1 MLLENY
7 ENHQH
12 TQENEYQ
19 IQLGI
24 STQNFS
30 QKPTGNEIRKIQ
42 FSKES
47 FSIPEM
53 VEKIKQGH
61 CFSHNFNTQQ
71 LAYGL
76 SLKTINNFDHTSY
89 IWIDID
95 KSNCDLKTFYDHLQ
109 HKPTIAYTTLS
120 NSANNYR
127 YRIHNTNE
135 FTVYFSIIDIYILSE
150 KDCVVYC

>member
-30 QKPTGNEIRKIQ
+30 QKPTGTKIRKIQ

-53 VEKIKQGH
+53 VEKIK
-61 CFSHNFNTQQ
+61 
-71 LAYGL
+71 YGYLLFL
-76 SLKTINNFDHTSY
+76 SFQHATTG
-89 IWIDID
+89 IWI
-95 KSNCDLKTFYDHLQ
+95 
-109 HKPTIAYTTLS
+109 A
-120 NSANNYR
+120 
-127 YRIHNTNE
+127 
-135 FTVYFSIIDIYILSE
+135 
-150 KDCVVYC
+150 

>member
-71 LAYGL
+71 L
-76 SLKTINNFDHTSY
+76 
-89 IWIDID
+89 
-95 KSNCDLKTFYDHLQ
+95 
-109 HKPTIAYTTLS
+109 
-120 NSANNYR
+120 
-127 YRIHNTNE
+127 
-135 FTVYFSIIDIYILSE
+135 VY
-150 KDCVVYC
+150 

>member
-1 MLLENY
+1 MLLVNY
-7 ENHQH
+7 ENNQ
-12 TQENEYQ
+12 QPKESQYQ

-30 QKPTGNEIRKIQ
+30 QKPNGTEIRKNLFI
-42 FSKES
+42 KES

-71 LAYGL
+71 LVYGL
-76 SLKTINNFDHTSY
+76 SVKTINNFDHTSY

-95 KSNCDLKTFYDHLQ
+95 KSNCDLKTFYYHLQ

-120 NSANNYR
+120 NSVNNYR